1 MKSSYFIQSE
11 RFEMIVVAFPHRL
24 VSPHSITIV
33 HIGCIFIVML
43 MIMRSSLQL
52 AWAYVYSAFVH
63 VRVIS

>member
-1 MKSSYFIQSE
+1 
-11 RFEMIVVAFPHRL
+11 MIVVAFPHRL

-33 HIGCIFIVML
+33 HIGGIFIEML